1 MPTNHYLHRREE
13 IVGRNRSLGRVHGEQ
28 SLATNMTYTPQHIA
42 NYFLDRAA
50 EEGKRLSPLKL
61 VKLVYIAYGWYLAL
75 KDQKLFNE
83 PIEAWQHGP
92 VIPSVYHE
100 FKHYGSSPIVGNS
113 VTVDYEDLEGKLNL
127 EISTPRVPDT
137 DAEANIVL
145 DNVWKSYKDYTAWQL
160 REMTHEDGTPWKRVY
175 VDGVRGIKMQDD
187 HIREHYVDRI
197 GQYIEA
203 SSTSKEK
210 SS

>member
-1 MPTNHYLHRREE
+1 
-13 IVGRNRSLGRVHGEQ
+13 
-28 SLATNMTYTPQHIA
+28 MTYTPQHIA

-50 EEGKRLSPLKL
+50 TEGKRLSPLKL

-83 PIEAWQHGP
+83 TVEAWQHGP

-113 VTVDYEDLEGKLNL
+113 VTVDYDDKNGKISLEMT
-127 EISTPRVPDT
+127 TPRVPDN
-137 DAEANIVL
+137 DNEANIVL
-145 DNVWKSYKDYTAWQL
+145 DTVWKSYKDYSAWQL
-160 REMTHEDGTPWKRVY
+160 REMTHEEDTPWKRVY
-175 VDGVRGIKMQDD
+175 EDGVRGIKMQDD

-197 GQYIEA
+197 GRYIEA
-203 SSTSKEK
+203 SSPKRKEVT
-210 SS
+210 